1 MPPILKFDFL
11 KIEFQFKTQFLDN
24 QVITNWK
31 FKKKK
36 KKCMELEF
44 LGLEFHAIF
53 LFFLKFDCPI
63 LITAFRKPYSDVL
76 NGTRALWTQV
86 PCNFFIFFIIIKFD
100 RPIPIAT
107 FKESYSGV
115 LNGTQVLWTRV
126 PCKFLFIYFFLNLII
141 PYI

>member
-1 MPPILKFDFL
+1 MGFCPFLKKKKKKKIQYFASFPKLIREMHPIFKFNFL

-31 FKKKK
+31 LKKK

-53 LFFLKFDCPI
+53 LFFYFLFIYLFFLKFDCPI
-63 LITAFRKPYSDVL
+63 PITAFRKPYSDVL

-86 PCNFFIFFIIIKFD
+86 PCNFFFFFYYYKVWS
-100 RPIPIAT
+100 PHT
-107 FKESYSGV
+107 YSY
-115 LNGTQVLWTRV
+115 
-126 PCKFLFIYFFLNLII
+126 I
-141 PYI
+141 